1 MIKKIVFG
9 TLIIMIGFFTTLILS
24 PNSTRWILNQYL
36 ASDKLKVE
44 CLNYSITSIT
54 RIAITEACLNSPSFD
69 IAINS
74 ASFDLSLEQLFIDI
88 VTLKLKE
95 TESQV
100 SDEPFTIPMIVI
112 PSYLPKIA
120 INSVSLVTPKISDPI
135 IFKVTQLTANS
146 FAISDD
152 WAAIINIK
160 DNNINIQLDW
170 TLSSVRSFLPSSF
183 ISIVGQHQW
192 DSPIRSQAILNESS
206 ITSNHLFTLDFTHQ
220 IEGCD
225 LDLTMGGSAQVNAD
239 LSNQQATI
247 DLSQLAV
254 LLNLQR
260 CQPLQNIPSE
270 MQPGTIT
277 VSFPDTI
284 VASQDILN
292 TTQIDLSLIEPFA
305 TEITLSEVNLMRS
318 GEFDSLVSASIID
331 GESGSFRSSGEISLS
346 NGKPFVNLPLSELR
360 ITSYSDNNVDLKD
373 IMANFSLTYADKMN
387 LQGKGSI
394 QTVNTGITS
403 LQELKSTFSVHGN
416 DFNNLNIAINSH
428 LNKAQFSEYS
438 LAKIQQDFQFTLHD
452 LTHLSGE
459 GKSLIKQLKSASVS
473 LTDTSI
479 DHRLKG
485 NIADN
490 ILTSQHTA
498 LVNKKLSVVAKQS
511 QQNINISIA
520 PQPVTSINSIVKQWI
535 PELSFFNGELSTHID
550 YDLSLNTGTGRLL
563 LDDLSVLRSDMIIID
578 ISMDA
583 PFELDSAGL
592 QLDTSKLTINE
603 VYNGVKLTAV
613 TANVAATNSLFSASN
628 ITATL
633 FDGNLSVERIWL
645 DTRDQTI
652 DLVVKGMN
660 LQKILN
666 LQEKA
671 GINAGGIEISGL
683 ISGRVPLTIKDMQ
696 PSINNGLLS
705 NTGLGT
711 LRINGNEA
719 FQALKQQSPKI
730 GNNLA
735 LLENFNFDSLESS
748 LNMTTTG
755 QTYLDIALKGNNPDK
770 KQALNF
776 NYTHDQDM
784 FTLFKAL
791 RIADDF
797 KEKIEKRL
805 SKIH

>member
-1 MIKKIVFG
+1 M
-9 TLIIMIGFFTTLILS
+9 
-24 PNSTRWILNQYL
+24 
-36 ASDKLKVE
+36 
-44 CLNYSITSIT
+44 
-54 RIAITEACLNSPSFD
+54 
-69 IAINS
+69 
-74 ASFDLSLEQLFIDI
+74 
-88 VTLKLKE
+88 
-95 TESQV
+95 
-100 SDEPFTIPMIVI
+100 
-112 PSYLPKIA
+112 
-120 INSVSLVTPKISDPI
+120 
-135 IFKVTQLTANS
+135 
-146 FAISDD
+146 
-152 WAAIINIK
+152 
-160 DNNINIQLDW
+160 
-170 TLSSVRSFLPSSF
+170 
-183 ISIVGQHQW
+183 
-192 DSPIRSQAILNESS
+192 
-206 ITSNHLFTLDFTHQ
+206 
-220 IEGCD
+220 
-225 LDLTMGGSAQVNAD
+225 
-239 LSNQQATI
+239 
-247 DLSQLAV
+247 
-254 LLNLQR
+254 
-260 CQPLQNIPSE
+260 
-270 MQPGTIT
+270 
-277 VSFPDTI
+277 
-284 VASQDILN
+284 
-292 TTQIDLSLIEPFA
+292 
-305 TEITLSEVNLMRS
+305 
-318 GEFDSLVSASIID
+318 
-331 GESGSFRSSGEISLS
+331 
-346 NGKPFVNLPLSELR
+346 
-360 ITSYSDNNVDLKD
+360 
-373 IMANFSLTYADKMN
+373 
-387 LQGKGSI
+387 
-394 QTVNTGITS
+394 
-403 LQELKSTFSVHGN
+403 
-416 DFNNLNIAINSH
+416 
-428 LNKAQFSEYS
+428 
-438 LAKIQQDFQFTLHD
+438 
-452 LTHLSGE
+452 
-459 GKSLIKQLKSASVS
+459 
-473 LTDTSI
+473 
-479 DHRLKG
+479 
-485 NIADN
+485 
-490 ILTSQHTA
+490 
-498 LVNKKLSVVAKQS
+498 VAKQS